1 MLMRQQIATKYAKEI
16 SNKLITMPID
26 KNISLEELKHH
37 VFHLFVVR
45 TENRDEFQSHM
56 SKYKVD
62 TMIHYPI
69 PPHKQDAYLNYNS
82 LSFPITE
89 KIHREVVSLPMGP
102 TMDNADI
109 SRVIEAANSYNG

>member
-1 MLMRQQIATKYAKEI
+1 
-16 SNKLITMPID
+16 MPID
-26 KNISLEELKHH
+26 KNISLENLKHH

-45 TENRDEFQSHM
+45 VENRDKFQSHM
-56 SKYKVD
+56 SKHNVD

-82 LSFPITE
+82 LSLPITE
-89 KIHREVVSLPMGP
+89 KIHKEVVSLPMGP

-109 SRVIEAANSYNG
+109 SRVIEAVNSYNG